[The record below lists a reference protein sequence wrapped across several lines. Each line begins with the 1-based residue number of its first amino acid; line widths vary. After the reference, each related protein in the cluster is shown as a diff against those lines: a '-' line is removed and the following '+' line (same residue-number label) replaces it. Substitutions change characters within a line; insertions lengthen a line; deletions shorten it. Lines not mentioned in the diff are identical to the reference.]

1 MPDFWYLCA
10 DCRIFECSGMRV
22 TRHRSIHLLAIFM
35 STFEELGVI
44 TPLREAIEKIGFES
58 PMPVQEAVI
67 PLLLG
72 KGIDIIALAQTGTG
86 KTAAYG
92 LPILQNLDR
101 TKRTP
106 QALILSPTRE
116 LCMQI
121 MRDLALY
128 SAHLPEVSLVA
139 VYGGASI
146 DNQISTLRRGV
157 QVVVATPGR
166 LLDLMRRGAIDLGQI
181 RDVVLD
187 EADEMLDMGF
197 SEDLDMI
204 LEGIPRERHM
214 LLFSATMPQEIAR
227 ITKKYMNAPQ
237 EVVVGERNVTNR
249 NIRHMYYIVS
259 AKDKYLALK
268 RICDYYPDI
277 YGIVFCRTRR
287 DTQEVAD
294 QLIQDGYNADALH
307 GDLSQAQRD
316 SVMQKFRVKN
326 IQLLVATDVAA
337 RGLDVNNLTHV
348 INYTLP
354 DDAETYTHRSGR
366 TARAGKSGIS
376 IAICHVKEKGR
387 LRTITQATG
396 VEFEHPKLPSGEQIC
411 EKQLLQLV
419 DRIERTIPKEEAIAP
434 FIDAVTKR
442 LGWLDKEQLIQ
453 RVMYM
458 EFERLIR
465 YYEDAPDVEEV
476 SERERKKLTREHKT
490 PEEHRT
496 GVAQKG
502 FTRLCLNFG
511 KRDKI
516 YPNTLIDIINHCMG
530 QFVEVGKIDIVDR
543 KSYFEVR
550 NADVE
555 DVMEGM
561 NDFELGGRAIRVSV
575 STEPIPISKRGEYP
589 RGRRDGKRRENRTF
603 TRDQRKHRR
612 RDD

>member
-1 MPDFWYLCA
+1 
-10 DCRIFECSGMRV
+10 
-22 TRHRSIHLLAIFM
+22 M

-44 TPLREAIEKIGFES
+44 TPLREAIEKMGFEN

-72 KGIDIIALAQTGTG
+72 EGKDIIALAQTGTG
-86 KTAAYG
+86 KTAAFG

-101 TKRTP
+101 TRRTP

-121 MRDLALY
+121 MRDMAMY
-128 SAHLPEVSLVA
+128 SAHLPEVSCVA

-146 DNQISTLRRGV
+146 DSQISTLRRGV

-197 SEDLDMI
+197 SEDLDAI
-204 LEGIPRERHM
+204 LSGIPKERHM
-214 LLFSATMPQEIAR
+214 LLFSATMPQEISR
-227 ITKKYMNAPQ
+227 ITKKYMHNPQ
-237 EVVVGERNVTNR
+237 EVVVGERNVTNE
-249 NIRHMYYIVS
+249 NIKHMYYMVS

-277 YGIVFCRTRR
+277 YGIIFCRTRR

-294 QLIQDGYNADALH
+294 KLMQDGYSADALH
-307 GDLSQAQRD
+307 GELSQAQRD
-316 SVMQKFRVKN
+316 MVMQKFRVKN

-354 DDAETYTHRSGR
+354 DDPETYTHRSGR

-376 IAICHVKEKGR
+376 ISICHVKEKGR
-387 LRTITQATG
+387 LRTISNSMG
-396 VEFEHPKLPSGEQIC
+396 VEFESSKLPSGEQIC
-411 EKQLLQLV
+411 EKQLYQLI
-419 DRIERTIPKEEAIAP
+419 DRIERTIPKEDAIAP
-434 FIDAVTKR
+434 FIDGIMKR
-442 LGWLDKEQLIQ
+442 LEWLDKEQLIK
-453 RVMYM
+453 RMVYS

-465 YYEDAPDVEEV
+465 YYEETPEIDEV
-476 SERERKKLTREHKT
+476 SDRDRNSKSRELKSSDERKS
-490 PEEHRT
+490 

-502 FTRLCLNFG
+502 YTRMCLNFG
-511 KRDKI
+511 KKDKM
-516 YPNTLIDIINHCMG
+516 YPNTLIDVINHCMG
-530 QFVEVGKIDIVDR
+530 NFIEVGKIDIVDK
-543 KSYFEVR
+543 KSFFEVR
-550 NADVE
+550 NSDV
-555 DVMEGM
+555 DAVIEGM
-561 NDFELGGRAIRVSV
+561 NDFELGGRGITVSV
-575 STEPIPISKRGEYP
+575 SNEPIPASSSGRGEYS
-589 RGRRDGKRRENRTF
+589 RDRRDGKRRENRSF
-603 TRDQRKHRR
+603 TRDQKKRKR
-612 RDD
+612 